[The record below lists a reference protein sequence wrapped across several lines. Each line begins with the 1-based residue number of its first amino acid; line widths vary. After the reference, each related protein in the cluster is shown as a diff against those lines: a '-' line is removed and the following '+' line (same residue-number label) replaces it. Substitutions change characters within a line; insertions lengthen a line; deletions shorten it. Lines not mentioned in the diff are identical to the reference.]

1 LGDLREHD
9 CDELGARFIS
19 ALNSCPICLEQLH
32 GGPVFPSSA
41 AQYLRKTKAANK
53 LTVAFDYA
61 SGRFRPL
68 GEGEFVLVRNGT
80 QDGRPF
86 VLPRSYG
93 LNQKKIS
100 TTFIRIITI
109 ALTLMRGE
117 VHIIE
122 PAFVEHFGDGWKL
135 ESIGILEIVDADA
148 KTDALASEIPI
159 GADFPVRERSALFS
173 ASLLEEAP
181 AVVEKSN
188 AGVIEKPVA
197 VTCADCAALMKAG
210 YAFCWNC
217 GHSTQPDAAAPK
229 RANQTI
235 DVSHA

>member
-1 LGDLREHD
+1 M
-9 CDELGARFIS
+9 
-19 ALNSCPICLEQLH
+19 
-32 GGPVFPSSA
+32 
-41 AQYLRKTKAANK
+41 ANAS
-53 LTVAFDYA
+53 LTCAK
-61 SGRFRPL
+61 P
-68 GEGEFVLVRNGT
+68 RNG
-80 QDGRPF
+80 
-86 VLPRSYG
+86 LIPRS
-93 LNQKKIS
+93 LRFESKKD
-100 TTFIRIITI
+100 FYDLYQDYYHC
-109 ALTLMRGE
+109 AKVDAGE

-122 PAFVEHFGDGWKL
+122 PAFVERFGDGWKL

-159 GADFPVRERSALFS
+159 GADFPVRERSALLS

-181 AVVEKSN
+181 AVIEKPN

-197 VTCADCAALMKAG
+197 VTCADCGALVKAG

-235 DVSHA
+235 AVSHRIVANDDESTVRQGLSISSRRSFRGR